1 MDSFSLYLQE
11 GFLHITDLKGL
22 DHILFIAAICLSL
35 QFSDFRK
42 IIFAVTSFTIGHS
55 LSLALS
61 IYDQIIIPGN
71 IIEWLIPVTILLSL
85 FFNIKKEKQ
94 KDQFILRK
102 TIIIGIFGIIH
113 GMGFSNYL
121 KSMMGLEE
129 NILLPLLAFNAGL
142 ELGQLIIVVFVL
154 LLNFTIV
161 RLFKTNQR
169 KWVLLGSGI
178 ILMISVWL
186 CIERWPF

>member
-1 MDSFSLYLQE
+1 
-11 GFLHITDLKGL
+11 
-22 DHILFIAAICLSL
+22 
-35 QFSDFRK
+35 
-42 IIFAVTSFTIGHS
+42 
-55 LSLALS
+55 
-61 IYDQIIIPGN
+61 
-71 IIEWLIPVTILLSL
+71 
-85 FFNIKKEKQ
+85 
-94 KDQFILRK
+94 
-102 TIIIGIFGIIH
+102 
-113 GMGFSNYL
+113 MGFSNYL